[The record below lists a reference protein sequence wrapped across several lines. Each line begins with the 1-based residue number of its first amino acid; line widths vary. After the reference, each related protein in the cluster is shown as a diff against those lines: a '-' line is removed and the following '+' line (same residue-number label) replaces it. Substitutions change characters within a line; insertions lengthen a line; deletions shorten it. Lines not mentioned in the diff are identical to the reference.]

1 MVVIFFPH
9 DEVNVN
15 FHRLQPSLDLS
26 SLYTNVKEKLQFC
39 NLLRQKIPAGNLYE
53 Y

>member
-15 FHRLQPSLDLS
+15 FHRLQLSLDLS
-26 SLYTNVKEKLQFC
+26 SMYINVKEKLHFC
-39 NLLRQKIPAGNLYE
+39 NLLKQKIPAGNLYE